1 MVGFGVIQ
9 INRDKTGFR
18 YGENKTVILTP
29 LFKMVVGQLIS
40 DDIPPLK
47 NNDSAEKALRW
58 MDEFKVSW
66 LPVVEG
72 TEFMGIISENELFEL
87 DESESLIG
95 SNGLSLI
102 RPVLHENQHAYDA
115 LKLMAQL
122 QVDVVGVI
130 DEQGKYRG
138 AVTVRKI
145 AEHLAKMAAIREPG
159 GILVLEV
166 NNVDYSLAQIAQ
178 IVEGNDAKILSAYV
192 AGIPNT
198 PRVEVTLK
206 INREDLSRIIQ
217 TFSRYNY
224 EIKGT
229 FHQSVYEEDL
239 KERYDEF
246 MNYIRL

>member
-1 MVGFGVIQ
+1 MVI
-9 INRDKTGFR
+9 
-18 YGENKTVILTP
+18 GE
-29 LFKMVVGQLIS
+29 LIS

-47 NNDSAEKALRW
+47 SDDSADKALRW

-66 LPVVEG
+66 LPVVNG
-72 TEFMGIISENELFEL
+72 TEFVGMISESELFEL
-87 DESESLIG
+87 DESDSSIKETEL
-95 SNGLSLI
+95 NLI
-102 RPVLHENQHAYDA
+102 RPVLTETQHAYDA
-115 LKLMAQL
+115 LKLMAQMN
-122 QVDVVGVI
+122 VDVIGVLN
-130 DEQGKYRG
+130 EAGQYRG
-138 AVTVRKI
+138 AVTIRKI
-145 AEHLAKMAAIREPG
+145 AEHLVKMAAMREPG

-178 IVEGNDAKILSAYV
+178 IVEGNDAKILSTYV
-192 AGIPNT
+192 AGIPGT

-217 TFSRYNY
+217 TFERYNY

>member
-1 MVGFGVIQ
+1 MI
-9 INRDKTGFR
+9 I
-18 YGENKTVILTP
+18 
-29 LFKMVVGQLIS
+29 GQLIS

-47 NNDSAEKALRW
+47 SDDSAEKALRW

-66 LPVVEG
+66 LPVVDG
-72 TEFMGIISENELFEL
+72 TEFVGMISESELFEL
-87 DESESLIG
+87 DESDSSIKETQ
-95 SNGLSLI
+95 LSLI
-102 RPVLHENQHAYDA
+102 RPVLTETQHAYDA
-115 LKLMAQL
+115 LKLMAQMN
-122 QVDVVGVI
+122 VDVIGVL
-130 DEQGKYRG
+130 DERGKYRG
-138 AVTVRKI
+138 AVTIRKI
-145 AEHLAKMAAIREPG
+145 AEHLVKMAAMREPG

-178 IVEGNDAKILSAYV
+178 IVEGNDAKILSTYV
-192 AGIPNT
+192 AGIAGT

-217 TFSRYNY
+217 TFERYNY